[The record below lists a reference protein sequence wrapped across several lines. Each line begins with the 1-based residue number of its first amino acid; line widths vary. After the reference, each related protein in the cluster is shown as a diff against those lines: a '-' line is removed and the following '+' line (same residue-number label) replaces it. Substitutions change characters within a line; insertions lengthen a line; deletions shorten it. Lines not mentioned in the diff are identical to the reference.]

1 MDSECFCQLYNMED
15 FEDNGFCLGCLPADK
30 FDPSY
35 MPKIVENIVEAK
47 NVRLH
52 SYVDFIGNTRKPPS
66 LRTTQLMMKCCSIDA
81 EE

>member
-35 MPKIVENIVEAK
+35 MPKIVENTVEEINLSNFSIINFGPPQEIHK
-47 NVRLH
+47 V
-52 SYVDFIGNTRKPPS
+52 YV
-66 LRTTQLMMKCCSIDA
+66 
-81 EE
+81 

>member
-52 SYVDFIGNTRKPPS
+52 SYVDFI
-66 LRTTQLMMKCCSIDA
+66 
-81 EE
+81 

>member
-1 MDSECFCQLYNMED
+1 LSNAREVHKVLVAIPTHHFIVFSGGLHHR
-15 FEDNGFCLGCLPADK
+15 GI
-30 FDPSY
+30 SY
-35 MPKIVENIVEAK
+35 EAK